1 MGLSWLSVESYP
13 KASTMDFLYLK
24 DYYMEDFVGD
34 WLVIV
39 KKYDISGNL
48 LVKVVKKQQKE

>member
-1 MGLSWLSVESYP
+1 VESYP

-48 LVKVVKKQQKE
+48 LVKVVKKQKKE